1 MSNAKM
7 VSLKSTRFASLE
19 QAEEY
24 VNRFSITDKVVACR
38 DMQFKNGL
46 IQIGNQEM
54 PFTANGWRA
63 FLSEV
68 VPGASRFL
76 NSEDCPQDL
85 AEQVVNRMLSEKSD
99 MKRMVRIEQDNGAQ
113 PYLKAFLSEGYR
125 PYNNKQFVA
134 EIKKNIAGKEDEFKV
149 LRPSVSG
156 GTFSVNLLNHK
167 QKITLQDGEKNRSI
181 FLGVNYR
188 NGEDGGASVSRLP
201 FSFDRFCENGT
212 IFGRKFIE
220 AVAKRVV
227 HRGADIA
234 DRVLEIIGKADNSAL
249 DVLRKSYVNLMN
261 TMMTQLYFK
270 HVAERAIYPMKVMPQ
285 RDFIE
290 AIPFDGSESRFGF
303 FNRINEYAH
312 TGNHD
317 EEKRMEFERLAGM
330 VVEENL
336 IS

>member
-1 MSNAKM
+1 MSNAKT
-7 VSLKSTRFASLE
+7 VSLESIRFKDLE
-19 QAEEY
+19 QAEAY
-24 VNRFSITDKVVACR
+24 VNQFSITDKVVECR
-38 DMQFKNGL
+38 NMHFENGL
-46 IQIGNQEM
+46 IQIGGQEM

-63 FLSEV
+63 FLSEIA
-68 VPGASRFL
+68 PGASRFL
-76 NSEDCPQDL
+76 NSDDCPQDL

-99 MKRMVRIEQDNGAQ
+99 MKRLVRIEQKNGNQ
-113 PYLKAFLSEGYR
+113 PYLKAYLSEGYR
-125 PYNNKQFVA
+125 PYNNKRFVA
-134 EIKKNIAGKEDEFKV
+134 EIKNSIVGKEDEYKV
-149 LRPSVSG
+149 LRPSISG
-156 GTFSVNLLNHK
+156 GKFSVNLLNYK
-167 QKITLQDGEKNRSI
+167 QKINLQDGEKNRGI
-181 FLGVNYR
+181 YLGVNYQ

-212 IFGRKFIE
+212 IFGRKFID

-270 HVAERAIYPMKVMPQ
+270 HVSERAIYPMKVMPQ
-285 RDFIE
+285 RDFVE
-290 AIPFDGSESRFGF
+290 AIPFDASESRFGF

-312 TGNHD
+312 KGNHD
-317 EEKRMEFERLAGM
+317 ENKRMDFERLAGM

-336 IS
+336 IA